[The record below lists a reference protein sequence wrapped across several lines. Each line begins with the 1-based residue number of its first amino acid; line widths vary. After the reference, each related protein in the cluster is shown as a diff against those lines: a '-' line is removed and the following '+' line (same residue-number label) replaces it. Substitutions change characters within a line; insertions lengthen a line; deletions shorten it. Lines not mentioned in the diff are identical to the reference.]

1 MDAPSVAHW
10 ITLQDRS
17 VGIAAQ
23 IRFPMNSDA
32 TAQLLALICSVFYA
46 SALVSARAG
55 LRYSTP
61 TTVTLVSILM
71 QNLLLW
77 TAVFATGG
85 VHAVPLSGILL
96 FTLVGIFQLGV
107 RLFAYTGVEKIG
119 ASRSSALQSV
129 SPLFS
134 AVIAVAI
141 LGEQTSLL
149 ILIGTLLIVAGIVL
163 VSWKPEEQL
172 RDFRR
177 WHLLLP
183 LAAAFLTGMN
193 HPIRRYVLTMANEPL
208 FFSALMGAVSLG
220 GFLIYLAISPR
231 SQRLVWNRKAIGPFL
246 ATGFC
251 ETFSILFIIT
261 AISLGR
267 VVIIA
272 PIAASYPVWSL
283 IETRIFLRD
292 IESINWRVV
301 AGVVSVVAGNCAIY
315 FGR

>member
-1 MDAPSVAHW
+1 MTSE
-10 ITLQDRS
+10 
-17 VGIAAQ
+17 
-23 IRFPMNSDA
+23 A
-32 TAQLLALICSVFYA
+32 TAQVLAFITSIFYA

-55 LRYSTP
+55 MRYSTP

-71 QNLLLW
+71 QNLILW

-85 VHAVPLSGILL
+85 VHAVPLMGIAL
-96 FTLVGIFQLGV
+96 FTLVGVFQLGV

-134 AVIAVAI
+134 AAIAVTI

-149 ILIGTLLIVAGIVL
+149 IFLGTLLIVSGIVL
-163 VSWKPEEQL
+163 VSWKPDEQV

-183 LAAAFLTGMN
+183 LGAALLTGMN

-208 FFSALMGAVSLG
+208 FFSALMGSVSLG
-220 GFLIYLAISPR
+220 GFLIYLLLSPR
-231 SQRLVWNRKAIGPFL
+231 SQRLVWNRRAVGPFL

-251 ETFSILFIIT
+251 ETMSILFIIT

-267 VVIIA
+267 VVIVA
-272 PIAASYPVWSL
+272 PIAASYPVWSM
-283 IETRIFLRD
+283 IEARLFLRD
-292 IESINWRVV
+292 LESINWKVV
-301 AGVVSVVAGNCAIY
+301 VGILSVVLGNFAIHL
-315 FGR
+315 GR